1 MYPSWNLLFDYATL
15 SKGPKI
21 VTSWL
26 TSYPGRLF
34 VLPSF
39 FTWSS
44 PVCILRTEVW
54 VSESED
60 PDFFYP
66 VTYYLFK
73 SECCFLSRGPLASMM
88 KARETSGW
96 NWKLAIVHLKCRSL
110 KVDYSICVS
119 GAKFKPLFVLYQII
133 SSSYLFLFSVLE
145 WHFPFWIHH
154 LPDSCQS
161 DLSKM
166 NILLLVIMMASATES
181 LLCSRINMLI
191 LMYS

>member
-1 MYPSWNLLFDYATL
+1 MYPSSNLLFDYATL

-39 FTWSS
+39 LTWSS
-44 PVCILRTEVW
+44 PVCILRTAVW

-60 PDFFYP
+60 LDFFYP

-73 SECCFLSRGPLASMM
+73 SKGYFLSRGPLASSMM

-96 NWKLAIVHLKCRSL
+96 NGKLAIVHLKCRSL

-119 GAKFKPLFVLYQII
+119 GAKFKPLYCIKSYHLLI
-133 SSSYLFLFSVLE
+133 SIFSVGVTLPLLDSSFSRQLPE
-145 WHFPFWIHH
+145 WSF
-154 LPDSCQS
+154 
-161 DLSKM
+161 
-166 NILLLVIMMASATES
+166 
-181 LLCSRINMLI
+181 
-191 LMYS
+191 